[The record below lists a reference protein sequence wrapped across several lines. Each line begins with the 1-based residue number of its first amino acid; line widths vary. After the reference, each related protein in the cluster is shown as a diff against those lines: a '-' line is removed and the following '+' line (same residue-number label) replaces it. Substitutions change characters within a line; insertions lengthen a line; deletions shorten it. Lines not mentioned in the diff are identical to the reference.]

1 MQTYFFPAGA
11 KNLVWERDYLNRCLE
26 ESWSVKRQEVSAMIL
41 SSQIPHSVDFG
52 TEVKI
57 QLSGPLAQRLEKDV
71 TIDNRGSYRII
82 LKMSKFPTCN
92 TWGTFK
98 SPVPCVTHGKRISHL
113 SLTCPMCNTWGTYK
127 SDLNSQ

>member
-1 MQTYFFPAGA
+1 MKLVQAYFSSRKYLESSLNSCKPI
-11 KNLVWERDYLNRCLE
+11 LVR
-26 ESWSVKRQEVSAMIL
+26 
-41 SSQIPHSVDFG
+41 
-52 TEVKI
+52 
-57 QLSGPLAQRLEKDV
+57 
-71 TIDNRGSYRII
+71 SYRII

-98 SPVPCVTHGKRISHL
+98 SPVPRVTHGKRISHL